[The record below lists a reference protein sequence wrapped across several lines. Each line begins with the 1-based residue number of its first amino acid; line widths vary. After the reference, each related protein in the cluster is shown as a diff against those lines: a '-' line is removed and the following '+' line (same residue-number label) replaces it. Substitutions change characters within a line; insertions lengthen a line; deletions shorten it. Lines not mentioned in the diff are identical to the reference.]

1 MFFPDVGLFICVFSC
16 KIDLKSQFFQV
27 LSLTCEGESKF
38 YLKRF
43 RNIQLQIKYKNFCS
57 VFLFMK
63 YTFLRMMGYENRMFQ
78 TNTKVVFHLLPRVAH
93 FISVKCLLKFLFNYT
108 YS

>member
-16 KIDLKSQFFQV
+16 TIDLKSQFFFLG
-27 LSLTCEGESKF
+27 LSLICEGESKF

-43 RNIQLQIKYKNFCS
+43 RNIQLWIEYANFCS

-78 TNTKVVFHLLPRVAH
+78 LNTKVFFHLLPRVAY
-93 FISVKCLLKFLFNYT
+93 FISVKCLLKFFI
-108 YS
+108 